1 VHAGCGGGPLWS
13 REPVSA
19 DAILQARELLCA
31 FLRPALFALDA
42 ERAHELVLTTL
53 AHPIASRTLS
63 TRRRP
68 HTERLQQRVFGLSFD
83 HPVGLAAGLD
93 KQGTAAAAWAALGF
107 AFAEIGTVTPRPQPG
122 NPRPRLFRL
131 RDDRAI
137 INRFGFNSAGA
148 EGVARNLSDG
158 VATAIPVGINLGK
171 NKETPNDRAAAD
183 YTALVDVLYPFADY
197 FVINVSSP
205 NTTGLRDLQ
214 QSRDLRALVGE
225 VVAHVRAVASADIP
239 VLVKVSPDMSDAD
252 LVDSATAAVDAGAAG
267 IIATNTT
274 VARDGLRANGSV
286 SRETGGLSG
295 APLRAAATRA
305 CRVLFKQFGKAL
317 PIVGVGGIFTAGDAY
332 ERIRAGASLVQ
343 LYTALIY
350 EGPGVVPTM
359 VRGLLDL
366 LQRDGFH
373 HISEAIGVDVR

>member
-1 VHAGCGGGPLWS
+1 MNLY
-13 REPVSA
+13 
-19 DAILQARELLCA
+19 AR

-53 AHPIASRTLS
+53 AHPVASRTLS
-63 TRRRP
+63 TRRQQAHDP
-68 HTERLQQRVFGLSFD
+68 RLRQRVFGLSFN

-93 KQGTAAAAWAALGF
+93 KQGTAAAAWAGLGF

-148 EGVARNLSDG
+148 EDVARNLAVCAVASAKVDDG
-158 VATAIPVGINLGK
+158 DGTVASIPLGINLGK
-171 NKETPNDRAAAD
+171 NKDTPNDRAAAD
-183 YTALVDVLYPFADY
+183 YTALVDVLHPFADY

-214 QSRDLRALVGE
+214 QSRDLRELVTT
-225 VVAHVRAVASADIP
+225 VVAHVRRVALTEIP

-252 LVDSATAAVDAGAAG
+252 LVESATAAVEAGVAG

-274 VARDGLRANGSV
+274 IARDRLRANGSV
-286 SRETGGLSG
+286 SREAGGLSG
-295 APLRAAATRA
+295 APLRAVATHA
-305 CRVLFKQFGKAL
+305 CRVLFEQLGHRV
-317 PIVGVGGIFTAGDAY
+317 PIIGVGGIFTAGDAY

-343 LYTALIY
+343 LYTALVY
-350 EGPGVVPTM
+350 EGPGVVPKM

-366 LQRDGFH
+366 LEHDGFA